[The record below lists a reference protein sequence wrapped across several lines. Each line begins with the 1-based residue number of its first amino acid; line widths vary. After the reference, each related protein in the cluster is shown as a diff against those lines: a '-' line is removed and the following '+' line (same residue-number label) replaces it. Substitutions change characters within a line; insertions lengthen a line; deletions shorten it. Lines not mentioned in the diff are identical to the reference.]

1 MRVQSGSGAALASSN
16 AFFSSSDSS
25 IERRLGHADE
35 LLAVVLLEL
44 LHGVLVD
51 RVGHVDHLV
60 ALLLELLKERGVL
73 HGGLGLAGD
82 VVDARLAL
90 LHALKVLLERDE
102 VLAGLGGLVAEEVG
116 DLAPVGRVL

>member
-60 ALLLELLKERGVL
+60 ALLL
-73 HGGLGLAGD
+73 
-82 VVDARLAL
+82 AL
-90 LHALKVLLERDE
+90 NVLLERDE

-116 DLAPVGRVL
+116 DLAPVG